1 MPFDRQ
7 PVLSGR
13 GVKLRPLERE
23 DHDALYAAARDPLIW
38 AQHPVSDRHRPEEFD
53 RYFEDALRS
62 GGALAILDS
71 RDELIGSSR
80 FHGYDPE
87 RREVEIGWTFLVRA
101 HWGGTTNREV
111 KRLML
116 EHALQSVDRVIFMVG
131 VENYRSQRAVEKLGA
146 RWAGRRP
153 DDSGQESFRYELERR
168 DAGTLLNAPVG

>member
-1 MPFDRQ
+1 
-7 PVLSGR
+7 
-13 GVKLRPLERE
+13 
-23 DHDALYAAARDPLIW
+23 
-38 AQHPVSDRHRPEEFD
+38 
-53 RYFEDALRS
+53 
-62 GGALAILDS
+62 
-71 RDELIGSSR
+71 
-80 FHGYDPE
+80 
-87 RREVEIGWTFLVRA
+87 VEIGWTFLVRA

-146 RWAGRRP
+146 RRAGRRP